1 MTIEMIGLL
10 LAAVA
15 LVVVGVVIIQ
25 IRDRRATRRVID
37 EIILERL
44 KAYEHEPEREMRHGQ
59 L

>member
-1 MTIEMIGLL
+1 MSVEMIALL

>member
-15 LVVVGVVIIQ
+15 LVVICVVVIQ
-25 IRDRRATRRVID
+25 IRDRRQTRRVVD

-44 KAYEHEPEREMRHGQ
+44 KAYEHEPERGMRHGQ

>member
-1 MTIEMIGLL
+1 MSVEMTALL

-37 EIILERL
+37 EMLSERL
-44 KAYEHEPEREMRHGQ
+44 KPYEHEPERGMRHGKP
-59 L
+59 

>member
-1 MTIEMIGLL
+1 MSIELVALL

-15 LVVVGVVIIQ
+15 LVVVAVVIIQ
-25 IRDRRATRRVID
+25 IRDRRQTRRVVD
-37 EIILERL
+37 EMVLERL

>member
-1 MTIEMIGLL
+1 MSVEMIALL

-15 LVVVGVVIIQ
+15 LVVVAVVIIQ
-25 IRDRRATRRVID
+25 IRDRRQTLRVVD

-44 KAYEHEPEREMRHGQ
+44 KAYEHEPERGMRHGQ